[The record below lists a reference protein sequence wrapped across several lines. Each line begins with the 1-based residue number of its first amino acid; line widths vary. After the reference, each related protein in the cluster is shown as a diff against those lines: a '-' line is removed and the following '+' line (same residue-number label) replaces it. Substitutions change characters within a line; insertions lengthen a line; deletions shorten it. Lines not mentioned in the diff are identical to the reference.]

1 MIRNYFKIAL
11 RNMARNRL
19 YAFLNIIG
27 LAVGIACCI
36 LILLYIHDELSF
48 DRFHEKAD
56 RIHRLNSTF
65 TIQERHLDIATVTH
79 VHGPMLKAEFP
90 EVENYVR
97 MTHYGSHRLVQHE
110 DRSFEEEKF
119 LWADASL
126 FAVFSFRLIAGDPSS
141 ALIEPNSLVITQNM
155 AEKYF
160 GNEDPLG
167 KNLRINR
174 EDLYK
179 VTGVVEN
186 IPQASHFRPDFF
198 ASFSTLKL
206 EPSGNMAEDLLSNVN
221 YHTYLLLRKG
231 TDPRSF
237 QQKLDGFV
245 DKYLSETLKLL
256 NGDSTLYT
264 QPLTRIYLHSHQ
276 SSQIERTSDISY
288 IYLFAG
294 IGVFILLLACLN
306 FMNLSTARSAN
317 RAKEVGLRKTVGA
330 QRPQLIRQ
338 FIGESMLLTAAALIL
353 SFILVMLSMPLF
365 QSISGK
371 VLNLDLLLKPVIL
384 IGSLTLFILI
394 SFLGGGYPSF
404 FLSAYHPVE
413 VLQGKIRQGARSSL
427 MRVVLVSFQFTMSIV
442 LIIGTLVVTRQLNY
456 MRSKK
461 LGYDKDHVVVVRV
474 RNPETQ
480 KMVES
485 LKNELLTHPNVIS
498 VSASSTLPLG
508 QNNYSAYHAEDRP
521 SFELSMLFS
530 QVVDEDFIDTYR
542 MEIVEGRN
550 FSREFKTD
558 RESAVIINEA
568 GARELGWQ
576 PNPLGKMIEVF
587 LSLEERK
594 PYKIIGVVRDYHFLS
609 LHEEIQPLLLF
620 SANPWGG
627 SFNRISVRLRPEN
640 IQDTM
645 AFLESKWSEFDT
657 QYPFEFSFLSDQYDA
672 LYRTEER
679 LGRLFGY
686 FTLLAILIGGLGLFG
701 LTAFVAEQRTK
712 EIGIRKVLGASA
724 AGIVVMLV
732 RDFTKWVLLAVLIA
746 WPIAY
751 FVMHR
756 WLQNFAYRI
765 GLGVGTFV
773 TAALLALG
781 IGILTVSYQT
791 FRASLAN
798 PADSLHYE

>member
-11 RNMARNRL
+11 RNMARNKL
-19 YAFLNIIG
+19 YAFLNILG
-27 LAVGIACCI
+27 LAVGITCCI
-36 LILLYIHDELSF
+36 LILLYVHDELSF
-48 DRFHEKAD
+48 DRFHDKAD
-56 RIHRLNSTF
+56 RIFRLNSTF

-79 VHGPMLKAEFP
+79 VHGPMLKEEFP

-97 MTHYGSHRLVQHE
+97 LTHYGSRRIVQYE
-110 DRSFEEEKF
+110 EKSFEEEKF
-119 LWADASL
+119 LWAGAAL
-126 FAVFSFRLIAGDPSS
+126 FDVFSFKLAAGDPSG
-141 ALIEPNSLVITQNM
+141 ALVEPNSLVITQDM

-160 GNEDPLG
+160 GDEDPLG
-167 KNLRINR
+167 KSLRINR

-179 VTGVVEN
+179 ITGVVEN
-186 IPQASHFRPDFF
+186 IPQTSHFRPDFF

-206 EPSGNMAEDLLSNVN
+206 EPSGNTAEDLLSNVD
-221 YHTYLLLRKG
+221 YYTYLLLREG
-231 TDPRSF
+231 TQLRSF
-237 QQKLDGFV
+237 QRKLDGFV
-245 DKYLSETLKLL
+245 DKYLGATLKLL
-256 NGDSTLYT
+256 NGDSTLYA

-276 SSQIERTSDISY
+276 DAQIERTSDIAYVYMFS
-288 IYLFAG
+288 G

-338 FIGESMLLTAAALIL
+338 FIGESMLLTAAALFL
-353 SFILVMLSMPLF
+353 SLILVALSMPLF
-365 QSISGK
+365 QTISGK
-371 VLNLDLLLKPVIL
+371 ILNLNLIYDPVLLAGALV
-384 IGSLTLFILI
+384 LFALI
-394 SFLGGGYPSF
+394 SLLGGSYPAF
-404 FLSAYHPVE
+404 FLSAYRPVE
-413 VLQGKIRQGARSSL
+413 VLQGRIRRGAKSSL
-427 MRVVLVSFQFTMSIV
+427 MRVVLVSFQFTVSIV
-442 LIIGTLVVTRQLNY
+442 LIIGTLVVSRQLNY
-456 MRSKK
+456 MRSKN
-461 LGYDKDHVVVVRV
+461 LGYDKEHVVTLRV
-474 RNPETQ
+474 RNPESQ
-480 KMVES
+480 KMIEGIKS
-485 LKNELLTHPNVIS
+485 ELRTHPNVLG

-508 QNNYSAYHAEDRP
+508 QNSYSAYHAEDRP

-550 FSREFKTD
+550 FSKEFTTD

-576 PNPLGKMIEVF
+576 DAPLGKMIEVF
-587 LSLEERK
+587 LSMEKRK
-594 PYKIIGVVRDYHFLS
+594 PYKIIGVVKDYHFLP
-609 LHEEIQPLLLF
+609 LHQEILPLLLF

-627 SFNRISVRLRPEN
+627 SFDRISARLRPEN

-645 AFLESKWSEFDT
+645 AFLETKWGEFDT
-657 QYPFEFSFLSDQYDA
+657 RYPFEFSFLNDQYDA

-679 LGRLFGY
+679 LERLFGY

-724 AGIVVMLV
+724 SGIVAMLV

-746 WPIAY
+746 WPIGY
-751 FVMHR
+751 FVMHA

-765 GLGVGTFV
+765 ALGVGTFV
-773 TAALLALG
+773 AAALLAVG
-781 IGILTVSYQT
+781 IGILTVGYQT
-791 FRASLAN
+791 LKASLAN